1 MTEKLEFI
9 PPTVMTVLDFFLSDP
24 MNEYHGRQVIR
35 KTGVS
40 KGSAGKILKL
50 LTKLEFLT
58 REERGRMLIYR
69 LNLEEPTVRQFKVL
83 ASVFMLKELVDKL
96 RNHSRKIYLFG
107 SCSQGT
113 DVKESD
119 IDLLV
124 VTSEKEIVR
133 KTISGFNRKNE
144 RKIVPIIVNMNE
156 FIELKRQDK
165 PLHENVERGI

>member
-1 MTEKLEFI
+1 
-9 PPTVMTVLDFFLSDP
+9 
-24 MNEYHGRQVIR
+24 MNEYHGRQVVR

-69 LNLEEPTVRQFKVL
+69 LNLKEPTVRQFKVL

-96 RNHSRKIYLFG
+96 RNHSRKIILFG

-133 KTISGFNRKNE
+133 ETISGFNRKNE
-144 RKIVPIIVNMNE
+144 GKIVPIIVNMNE
-156 FIELKRQDK
+156 FIELKREDK
-165 PLHENVERGI
+165 PLHENVERGIVLWEAE